1 MAHKTT
7 FVSSALQDINFSIS
21 DIIAVGTDPVFL
33 NSTGLLKFDGIASL
47 TEPVGSAVLVLYML
61 SLTGGTSSPILV
73 NRIIS
78 PFQIESVTYNTQPSH
93 VKTTSVAYV
102 TTCDV
107 LKYITIDITDLV
119 NGWIAGLYP
128 NYGIALTNSDEETS
142 VLFAGDGADARTEPV
157 IIIYDSSGTTDT
169 TDVTDGTDRKAATD
183 TAGNTGTT
191 STGAII
197 PFASGTSITVTTVLG
212 GSLNTSS
219 AVAFGS
225 GVGNITI
232 SAGTISIDTLSNV
245 AFSASRDGTI
255 TSLTA
260 FFSTTA
266 ALVLVGS
273 TVTITAQLYESAT
286 PDNSFVAVP
295 GAVVTLAPAL
305 TGILAI
311 GRISSGTTTGLSIP
325 VTAGTR
331 LLMVFSANVS
341 AGLDIDATIAGY
353 ASAGLS
359 ID

>member
-7 FVSSALQDINFSIS
+7 FVSSALQEVNFSIS
-21 DIIAVGTDPVFL
+21 DILAVGTDPVFL

-61 SLTGGTSSPILV
+61 SQTGGTASPIIV
-73 NRIIS
+73 NRISS
-78 PFQIESVTYNTQPSH
+78 PFNIESVTYNTQPSH

-107 LKYITIDITDLV
+107 SKYITIDITDLV
-119 NGWIAGLYP
+119 NGWISGLYP
-128 NYGIALTNSDEETS
+128 NYGIALTNSDEATS
-142 VLFAGDGADARTEPV
+142 VLFAGDGADTRTEPV
-157 IIIYDSSGTTDT
+157 IIIYDSSDT
-169 TDVTDGTDRKAATD
+169 TDGRDATDGTDSTAATD
-183 TAGNTGTT
+183 TAGDIGA
-191 STGAII
+191 TGAGAIV
-197 PFASGTSITVTTVLG
+197 PFASGTPITVTTVLG

-232 SAGTISIDTLSNV
+232 SAGTISAGTVSNM

-295 GAVVTLAPAL
+295 GAAVTLAPAL
-305 TGILAI
+305 TGILSI
-311 GRISSGTTTGLSIP
+311 GQISSGTATGLSIP

-331 LLMVFSANVS
+331 LLMVFSADVT
-341 AGLDIDATIAGY
+341 AGLDLAATIAGY